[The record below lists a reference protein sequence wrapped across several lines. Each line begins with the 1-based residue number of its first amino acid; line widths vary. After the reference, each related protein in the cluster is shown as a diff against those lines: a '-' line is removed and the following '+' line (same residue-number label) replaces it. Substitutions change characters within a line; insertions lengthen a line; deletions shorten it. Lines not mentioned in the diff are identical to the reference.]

1 MEDYED
7 YLAGARNFYN
17 FFGVRPQDHVL
28 LLPTFEFLDNDP
40 ASLKSLIQVGKESGA
55 EVSVAVM
62 EPCSIHG
69 NPPRPIAQAIES
81 SDLFLAMGDKRQNP
95 ISGHGLT
102 ALRAR
107 WDYGAKQ
114 ADLEGGKG
122 VLATECS
129 RFPPEVILAVAR
141 SLLAKLKKGREIE
154 IMDNRG
160 TRLCLPYKPHDI
172 YGVGAALETG
182 HLRPGERSTWPLG
195 EIVILAGDSFSGVA
209 MADCVRG
216 VPKILEKPVRFT
228 IENCRVIEAEDREE
242 TKKIREEWKKPENS
256 NFVDKVIIS
265 LNPKGSISKGIHRP
279 SFGELSR
286 AAGVTQIG
294 IGDRPGH
301 VSSLFYTVVFLLR
314 PTVILHGEVLFDHG
328 RPSAFDEPEVR
339 KIASKYGDPD
349 ELLTTIP

>member
-7 YLAGARNFYN
+7 YLAGARNLYKFM
-17 FFGVRPQDHVL
+17 GIKEREQVL
-28 LLPTFEFLDNDP
+28 LIPTFEFFNSDP
-40 ASLKSLIQVGKESGA
+40 SSLEALMQVGKEIGA
-55 EVSVAVM
+55 EVSVVM
-62 EPCSIHG
+62 VEACGIRG
-69 NPPRPIAQAIES
+69 NPPRPIVRAIES
-81 SDLFLAMGDKRQNP
+81 SDAFIGMGDKTPNP
-95 ISGHGLT
+95 ISGHNLT
-102 ALRAR
+102 GLRAR

-114 ADLEGGKG
+114 VNIQGGKG

-129 RFPPEVILAVAR
+129 KFPVEIFLAIGR
-141 SLLAKLKKGREIE
+141 SLHTKLKRGKGLELV
-154 IMDNRG
+154 DDKG
-160 TRLCLPYKPHDI
+160 THLYFPYKPQDI
-172 YGVGAALETG
+172 YGGATLEVG
-182 HLRPGERSTWPLG
+182 HLEPGQRIAWPLNG
-195 EIVILAGDSFSGVA
+195 FVILPEDSFSGVA
-209 MADCVRG
+209 MVDCIYG
-216 VPKILEKPVRFT
+216 VPKILEKPARFV
-228 IENCRVIEAEDREE
+228 IENCRVVEIEDREE

-256 NFVDKVIIS
+256 NFVDKVIIGV
-265 LNPKGSISKGIHRP
+265 NPKGSISKGIHRP